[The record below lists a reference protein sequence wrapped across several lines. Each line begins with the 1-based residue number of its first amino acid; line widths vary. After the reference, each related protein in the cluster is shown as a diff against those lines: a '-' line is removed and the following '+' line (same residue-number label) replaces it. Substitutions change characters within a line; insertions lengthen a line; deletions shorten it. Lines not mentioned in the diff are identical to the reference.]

1 MTGVE
6 EKAEVLN
13 AFFASLFNIEISCPQ
28 DTQLPEMEVVDGHM
42 SETPIVQDKVVSDL
56 LCQLHTH
63 RAMGPDG
70 FHPRVMRE
78 LAKVLTGT
86 GEAAP

>member
-13 AFFASLFNIEISCPQ
+13 AFFSSVFNIRISCPQ
-28 DTQLPEMEVVDGHM
+28 DTQLPEMEVVDGQM
-42 SETPIVQDKVVSDL
+42 SEVPIVQDKMVSDL
-56 LCQLHTH
+56 LCQLDTH

-70 FHPRVMRE
+70 IHPRVMRE

>member
-13 AFFASLFNIEISCPQ
+13 AFFASVSNIEITCPQ
-28 DTQLPEMEVVDGHM
+28 ETQLPEMEVVDGQM
-42 SETPIVQDKVVSDL
+42 SEAPVVQDKIVGDL
-56 LCQLHTH
+56 LCQLDTH

-70 FHPRVMRE
+70 IQPRAMRE